1 MLGGKL
7 WRAGL
12 AVGLLTILAAC
23 GGEDGTEPPV
33 VATVTVS
40 PTYIELSA
48 LGETHQLAVTV
59 LDQHGQPVTGSP
71 VTWASSDNAVAAV
84 TEIGLVTA
92 IGNGRTT
99 VTATSGTAT
108 GTVAVTVA
116 QLPVSMDVSPA
127 ADTLF
132 AVGDTLRFTARPVD
146 ANGNIVANATI
157 AWSSTDEAVATIDAT
172 GLATAVGDGS
182 ADITAMIRGLTAAAA
197 VTVAQRPAR
206 VAVAPS
212 ADTIL
217 ALGDTL
223 RISARPLDANDNI
236 VANATIAWSSAD
248 EAVATVDSTG
258 LVTSIGNGTADITAT
273 AGQATGG
280 AAITV
285 SQLFVAMDVVP
296 AAKVL
301 FSLGDTLRLVAT
313 GFDPN
318 GHPIADLGF
327 TWTSNDPAVA
337 AVDSH
342 GLVTAVRT
350 GSTDVFATSGEL
362 RDSAGV
368 TVAQLASEVRVTP
381 AVDTLDA
388 VGDTVRL
395 AAVALDRNGH
405 EVEDTDYIWYAPHP
419 AVVTVDADGLVTA
432 TGPGTGE
439 IRVRA
444 TRAGAN
450 YIGVAIITVRDAA
463 RARLPSQGDD
473 RRTDPSR

>member
-23 GGEDGTEPPV
+23 GGDDGTEPPI
-33 VATVTVS
+33 VATVRVS
-40 PTYIELSA
+40 PSSVELSA
-48 LGETHQLAVTV
+48 LRETRQLAVTV
-59 LDQHGQPVTGSP
+59 LDQNGQPVAGSP
-71 VTWASSDNAVAAV
+71 VTWASDDNAVATV
-84 TEIGLVTA
+84 SEIGLVTA
-92 IGNGRTT
+92 IGNGTAT
-99 VTATSGTAT
+99 VTATSGAASAT
-108 GTVAVTVA
+108 
-116 QLPVSMDVSPA
+116 S
-127 ADTLF
+127 
-132 AVGDTLRFTARPVD
+132 
-146 ANGNIVANATI
+146 
-157 AWSSTDEAVATIDAT
+157 
-172 GLATAVGDGS
+172 
-182 ADITAMIRGLTAAAA
+182 A
-197 VTVAQRPAR
+197 VTVAQRTVRLDVSPI
-206 VAVAPS
+206 
-212 ADTIL
+212 ADTLL
-217 ALGDTL
+217 ALGDTVRL
-223 RISARPLDANDNI
+223 TARPLDANDNAI
-236 VANATIAWSSAD
+236 AGVGVAWSSADETVATVDESGLATATGNGTADITAAAADVSATAALTVTQRPARVEVAPSADTLLALGDTLRLGALTLDANNHAIADADVAWSTAD

-258 LVTSIGNGTADITAT
+258 LVTATGNGTADIAAT
-273 AGQATGG
+273 VGEAAGS
-280 AAITV
+280 AAVTV
-285 SQLFVAMDVVP
+285 SQLLVAMDVIP
-296 AAKVL
+296 ATKTL
-301 FSLGDTLRLVAT
+301 FALGDTVRLTAT

-318 GHPIADLGF
+318 GHAIAGIGF
-327 TWTSNDPAVA
+327 AWTSEHPTVA
-337 AVDSH
+337 TVDSQ

-350 GSTDVFATSGEL
+350 GGTEIFATTGEL
-362 RDSAGV
+362 MDSAGV
-368 TVAQLASEVRVTP
+368 VVAQLASEVRVTP

-395 AAVALDRNGH
+395 TAVALDRNGH